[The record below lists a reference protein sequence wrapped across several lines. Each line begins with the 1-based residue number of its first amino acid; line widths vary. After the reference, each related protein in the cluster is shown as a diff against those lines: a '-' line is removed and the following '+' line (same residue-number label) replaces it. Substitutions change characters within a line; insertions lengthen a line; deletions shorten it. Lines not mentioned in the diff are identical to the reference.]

1 MKVKKNDNYL
11 DLIPVRRK
19 DLDWYCDTEGRVHIK
34 VLRDGWLDKVVRL
47 FVHTPKFMRIDLD
60 EIGSAAFQA
69 MDGSTRVGE
78 ICEALRHTFGD
89 AVEPVYERVGTYIN
103 ILRNN
108 HFIELTNDVSIEV
121 STEVAIELTKKD
133 EGE

>member
-1 MKVKKNDNYL
+1 
-11 DLIPVRRK
+11 
-19 DLDWYCDTEGRVHIK
+19 

-47 FVHTPKFMRIDLD
+47 FVHTPKSMRIDLD

-78 ICEALRHTFGD
+78 ICEALRQTFGH

-108 HFIELTNDVSIEV
+108 HFIELTIEV
-121 STEVAIELTKKD
+121 ATEVAKEDK
-133 EGE
+133 GE